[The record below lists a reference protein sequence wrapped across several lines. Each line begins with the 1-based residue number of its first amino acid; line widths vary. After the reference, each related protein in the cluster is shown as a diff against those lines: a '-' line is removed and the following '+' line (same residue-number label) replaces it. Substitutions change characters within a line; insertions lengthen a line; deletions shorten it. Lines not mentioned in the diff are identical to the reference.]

1 VVAAAHD
8 LVTGSEGLTVLVH
21 DYVEYWAH
29 RAPERECVGDGTRT
43 LTYAQVDEQ
52 ADRFAHLLADLG
64 VGDGDRF
71 GVLAKNCLEWAP
83 IYAGAFKAGAIPVP
97 LNYRHHPREWL
108 HPMTDSGS
116 TVFIAQSQY
125 AAGVDGIRAELPD
138 VHHFVLLDGLD
149 GTDGLDETGWA
160 SYPKLLAAAPAQR
173 IGRHI
178 DPDHTLYLMYT
189 SGTTGKPKG
198 AVLTHRA
205 ADANLT
211 QIRTALSLHHTTRN
225 LLTSPMFHTA
235 SAVNLFAGWAAGL
248 TAYMIIDFDPD
259 GCARF
264 IDDEKITMVSLA
276 PAMIQAMLVSST
288 ALRERRFEA
297 LRTVLYGASAINEQT
312 LRDILEI
319 FGGVE
324 RPADFYQ
331 AYGQTEATALLTMLG
346 PEDHRRAL
354 DGDASLLRSA
364 GRPVVGVELKV
375 VDADGADCPTGA
387 VGEILARGPQVMS
400 GYWNLPEA
408 SEQALAGGWLHTG
421 DAGYFDDD
429 GYLFIS
435 DRVKDMIVS
444 GAENVFPKE
453 IEDVLY
459 QLDGVAEAAVIGVP
473 SERWGETVKAVVV
486 PRPGVTLTEDEVIT
500 WCRGR
505 LAGYKCPRS
514 VDLVEEL
521 PRNAA
526 GKVLKRV
533 LREPYWHGSVRQ
545 VG

>member
-1 VVAAAHD
+1 MTFSLRALLTSGADERPDEVVLTHDDDQLTWAMLQDQSRRVASALVRDGVRPGSRVAYLGKNGLPFFPYLFGCALAGAVAMPLNWRLAPREIAAILDDGEAA
-8 LVTGSEGLTVLVH
+8 VVLV
-21 DYVEYWAH
+21 DDELTALFEQVE
-29 RAPERECVGDGTRT
+29 RDLTRPAT
-43 LTYAQVDEQ
+43 VVT
-52 ADRFAHLLADLG
+52 LADEHSRWQALRSWLG
-64 VGDGDRF
+64 PAEDPGARP
-71 GVLAKNCLEWAP
+71 AP
-83 IYAGAFKAGAIPVP
+83 
-97 LNYRHHPREWL
+97 
-108 HPMTDSGS
+108 D
-116 TVFIAQSQY
+116 
-125 AAGVDGIRAELPD
+125 D
-138 VHHFVLLDGLD
+138 VALQL
-149 GTDGLDETGWA
+149 
-160 SYPKLLAAAPAQR
+160 
-173 IGRHI
+173 
-178 DPDHTLYLMYT
+178 YT
-189 SGTTGKPKG
+189 SGTTGRPKG
-198 AVLTHRA
+198 AVLTQRA

-248 TAYMIIDFDPD
+248 TAYMIIDFDAD

-276 PAMIQAMLVSST
+276 PAMIQAMLVGST
-288 ALRERRFEA
+288 ALRERRFDA
-297 LRTVLYGASAINEQT
+297 LRTVLYGASAINEAT
-312 LRDILEI
+312 LRQILEV
-319 FGGVE
+319 FH
-324 RPADFYQ
+324 ADFYQ

-354 DGDASLLRSA
+354 DGDPALLRSA
-364 GRPVVGVELKV
+364 GRPVVGVELRV
-375 VDADGADCPTGA
+375 TDTDGADCPPGT

-400 GYWNLPEA
+400 GYWNLPEV
-408 SEQALAGGWLHTG
+408 SEHALAGGWLHTG

-429 GYLFIS
+429 GYLYIC

-453 IEDVLY
+453 IEDVIY

-473 SERWGETVKAVVV
+473 SQRWGETVKAVVV
-486 PRPGVTLTEDEVIT
+486 SRPGAMLTEDEVIA

-514 VDLVEEL
+514 VDLVDEL

-533 LREPYWHGSVRQ
+533 LREPYWLGEARQ

>member
-1 VVAAAHD
+1 
-8 LVTGSEGLTVLVH
+8 VLVH

-29 RAPERECVGDGTRT
+29 RAPDRECVGDGTRT
-43 LTYAQVDEQ
+43 LTYANVDEQ
-52 ADRFAHLLADLG
+52 ADRFAHVLARLG

-71 GVLAKNCLEWAP
+71 AVLAKNCLEWAP
-83 IYAGAFKAGAIPVP
+83 IYAGAFKAGAVPVP
-97 LNYRHHPREWL
+97 
-108 HPMTDSGS
+108 
-116 TVFIAQSQY
+116 
-125 AAGVDGIRAELPD
+125 GVE
-138 VHHFVLLDGLD
+138 HFVLLDGPD
-149 GTDGLDETGWA
+149 GKTGWQ
-160 SYPKLLAAAPAQR
+160 SYPELLTAAPPGR

-198 AVLTHRA
+198 AVLTQRA

-225 LLTSPMFHTA
+225 LLTSPIFHTA

-248 TAYMIIDFDPD
+248 TAYMIIDFDAD

-276 PAMIQAMLVSST
+276 PAMIQAMLVGST
-288 ALRERRFEA
+288 ALRERRFDA
-297 LRTVLYGASAINEQT
+297 LRTVLYGASAINEAT
-312 LRDILEI
+312 LRQILEI
-319 FGGVE
+319 FGADKQ
-324 RPADFYQ
+324 ADFYQ

-354 DGDASLLRSA
+354 DGDPALLRSA
-364 GRPVVGVELKV
+364 GRPVVGVELRV
-375 VDADGADCPTGA
+375 TDPDGADCPPGT

-429 GYLFIS
+429 GYLYVS

-453 IEDVLY
+453 IEDVIY

-473 SERWGETVKAVVV
+473 SQRWGETVKAIVV
-486 PRPGVTLTEDEVIT
+486 PRPGAALSENDVIT

-514 VDLVEEL
+514 VDLVDEL

-533 LREPYWHGSVRQ
+533 LREPYWQGEARQ

>member
-1 VVAAAHD
+1 M
-8 LVTGSEGLTVLVH
+8 LVH

-29 RAPERECVGDGTRT
+29 RAPDRECVGDGTRT

-52 ADRFAHLLADLG
+52 ADRFAHLLESLG
-64 VGDGDRF
+64 VRDGDRF

-108 HPMTDSGS
+108 HPMTDSGA
-116 TVFIAQSQY
+116 TVFIAQDQY
-125 AAGVDGIRAELPD
+125 TAGVDEIRAELPG
-138 VHHFVLLDGLD
+138 VEHFVLLDGPEQA
-149 GTDGLDETGWA
+149 GWRSYTD
-160 SYPKLLAAAPAQR
+160 LLAAAPATR

-198 AVLTHRA
+198 AVLTQRA

-276 PAMIQAMLVSST
+276 PAMIQAMLVGST
-288 ALRERRFEA
+288 ALRERRFDS

-319 FGGVE
+319 F
-324 RPADFYQ
+324 RADFYQ

-354 DGDASLLRSA
+354 DGDSELLRSA
-364 GRPVVGVELKV
+364 GRPVVGVQLRV
-375 VDADGADCPTGA
+375 ADENGADCPPGA

-408 SEQALAGGWLHTG
+408 TEQALAGGWLHTG

-429 GYLFIS
+429 GYLYVS

-453 IEDVLY
+453 IEDVIY
-459 QLDGVAEAAVIGVP
+459 QLEGVAEAAVIGVP

-486 PRPGVTLTEDEVIT
+486 PRSGATLTEDAVIA

-514 VDLVEEL
+514 VDLAEAL
-521 PRNAA
+521 PRNAS

-533 LREPYWHGSVRQ
+533 LREPYWRGEARQ